1 MSGTAYNVS
10 NAKIHLRQ
18 IVILLK
24 DPKLW
29 CWTVTNAG
37 FALATASIGSFL
49 PTFIKEFGF
58 SPSIHTRPLLL
69 EIRRA
74 SRLINSSTHA
84 TFYCHSVCSSDGFL
98 ACY

>member
-49 PTFIKEFGF
+49 PTF
-58 SPSIHTRPLLL
+58 
-69 EIRRA
+69 
-74 SRLINSSTHA
+74 NA
-84 TFYCHSVCSSDGFL
+84 TL
-98 ACY
+98 